1 MKISENQR
9 KIVYEMR
16 FAWPP
21 LPPPMNENESVN
33 DFDIYPPPPTPW
45 WTNEHNERRG

>member
-1 MKISENQR
+1 MEIIEKSCT
-9 KIVYEMR
+9 K
-16 FAWPP
+16 WDLPDP

-33 DFDIYPPPPTPW
+33 DFDIYPPW